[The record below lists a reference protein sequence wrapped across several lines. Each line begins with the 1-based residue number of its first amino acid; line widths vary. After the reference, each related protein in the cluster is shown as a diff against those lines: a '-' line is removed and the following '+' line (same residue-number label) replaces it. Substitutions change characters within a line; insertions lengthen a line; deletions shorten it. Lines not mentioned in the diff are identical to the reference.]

1 MGSTRNEDKPSPLQ
15 REFDFVL
22 TEGVEPFLRRLGFT
36 RDGLE
41 FRRERGEMYDVVGF
55 QENWHNGVTRS
66 HGSFINVG
74 VGSKEV
80 DAAWKGPRPVPL
92 LDRRWESI
100 VPDLPY
106 EVRFD
111 RNTDL
116 IGFAAA
122 LCDALED
129 VLVVLEQY
137 ECTSSLVR
145 YAVTHNY
152 LHHYEQTCCYLAAV
166 ADVDTLTSYVRV
178 LRDRFGHQE
187 RWGIFARRISEVTGE
202 HASTLSALGLLD
214 PLAA

>member
-1 MGSTRNEDKPSPLQ
+1 MGRIAANDKPSPLQ

-22 TEGVEPFLRRLGFT
+22 SQGVEPFLRGLGFM

-41 FRRERGEMYDVVGF
+41 FRRDRGDLYDVVGF

-74 VGSKEV
+74 VGSRQV
-80 DAAWKGPRPVPL
+80 DAAWKGPRSVPL

-116 IGFAAA
+116 IDFAAA
-122 LCDALED
+122 LCDGLEEVIAVIEEYASTTAL
-129 VLVVLEQY
+129 VQ
-137 ECTSSLVR
+137 
-145 YAVTHNY
+145 YAVTYNY
-152 LHHYEQTCCYLAAV
+152 LHHYEETCCYLAAI
-166 ADVDTLTSYVRV
+166 ADVDTLAGYVGV
-178 LRDRFGHQE
+178 LRDRFGHQD
-187 RWGIFARRISEVTGE
+187 RWVNFNRRISEVTGK
-202 HASTLSALGLLD
+202 HTATLLGLGLLD
-214 PLAA
+214 PLVA